1 MGGFPKD
8 EPRAFGLIS
17 VGAATAAL
25 AGATKV
31 IVKTPHEAYGIPT
44 KEANAQGIKTSKEA
58 INLLKG
64 QRFPMSHELSSEIEL
79 IKAETRA
86 ILDKVFE
93 LGGGDLAIGTVKAF
107 ERGVIDIPF
116 APSKFNA
123 GKILP
128 ARDNTGAIRFLEYGN
143 LPIPKDIKDL
153 NRSLLEERGKYEG
166 RDVNFQMV
174 IDDIFAVGKGLLIGR
189 PEKK

>member
-1 MGGFPKD
+1 M
-8 EPRAFGLIS
+8 L
-17 VGAATAAL
+17 
-25 AGATKV
+25 
-31 IVKTPHEAYGIPT
+31 AYGIPT